1 MNKFLRVATLI
12 VSLSAAS
19 IVMAATTLRPSTG
32 LLAAPA
38 PTAAAAA
45 ASTAVGTPAAT
56 PSAVAAP
63 AAAPATPAVYGV
75 LSLIGDKLTI
85 IVAQPQI
92 GSNLDPNR
100 RRMVPI
106 EEAVFDSI
114 ALRATVEAVR
124 ATRPA
129 AELAAINTRSPVL
142 FEKQRD
148 LFIENSDVLS
158 VPAAIMEALQA
169 QQATHLILIAKH
181 RDETKIQLA
190 NIADGAGRLEGLGF
204 FLDGSTETRNVETGQ
219 VGRGYI
225 SPFAYFRVTLI
236 ELPSRKIISRR
247 NITASMP
254 FTSGR
259 APAGDDPWT
268 ALTPTEKVQAIE
280 VLIKREIAR
289 VLPSMLTP

>member
-1 MNKFLRVATLI
+1 MLRLVILI
-12 VSLSAAS
+12 VGLFAAS
-19 IVMAATTLRPSTG
+19 FVMSATTLRPSTT
-32 LLAAPA
+32 LPAAPG
-38 PTAAAAA
+38 
-45 ASTAVGTPAAT
+45 STAGSRSVASPAPMP
-56 PSAVAAP
+56 PS
-63 AAAPATPAVYGV
+63 TPAVYGV

-92 GSNLDPNR
+92 GFNLDPNR
-100 RRMVPI
+100 RRIVPI
-106 EEAVFDSI
+106 EEPIFDSI
-114 ALRATVEAVR
+114 ALRATVDAVR

-148 LFIENSDVLS
+148 LFVENGDVLS
-158 VPAAIMEALQA
+158 VPDAILGALQA

-181 RDETKIQLA
+181 RDETKIQLT

-204 FLDGSTETRNVETGQ
+204 FLDGSTETRDAETGHT
-219 VGRGYI
+219 GRGYI
-225 SPFAYFRVTLI
+225 SPYAYFRLTLI

-247 NITASMP
+247 NITATMP

-259 APAGDDPWT
+259 AASGDDPWT

-280 VLIKREIAR
+280 ALIKREIAR
-289 VLPSMLTP
+289 VLPGMLTP